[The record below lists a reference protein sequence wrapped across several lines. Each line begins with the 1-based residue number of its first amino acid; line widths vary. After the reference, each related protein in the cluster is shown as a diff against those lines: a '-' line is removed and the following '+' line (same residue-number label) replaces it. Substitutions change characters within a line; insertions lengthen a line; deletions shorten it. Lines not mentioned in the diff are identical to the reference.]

1 MIIEKLKTEDI
12 QELLNLYKELIDCEN
27 SVNKSVE
34 IYKEMLKD
42 DKYLLLVAKENNQIV
57 GSILAISC
65 LLLGFNGGNFM
76 VIEDVIV
83 KDGLR
88 GKGIGK
94 KLMNEVDKF
103 ATKNNCVYSILVSSG
118 HRHIAHKFYENC
130 GFIEDV
136 KGFRKGL
143 V

>member
-65 LLLGFNGGNFM
+65 LLLGFNGGNFL

-103 ATKNNCVYSILVSSG
+103 ASEKNCVYSILVSSG
-118 HRHIAHKFYENC
+118 HRHAAHKFYENC
-130 GFIEDV
+130 GFTEDV